1 MFMKKLFKF
10 IPVAMGAIALVGCSN
25 DDFGYA
31 DKNVDL
37 SGKYALEVTVENDGS
52 SMRSYWDNSNSSAN
66 MAFADG
72 DILRVYDSNLQKYDN
87 LESEG
92 GVFTITQEKSNVL
105 KDDDYA
111 YALHAEDGCISYA
124 GWNDG
129 KNIALLKIN
138 ADTKDYYSEKTI
150 KVEDEN
156 VVLYKN
162 AVPMWGEVEK
172 TDNSSVTLQGA
183 DQYYK
188 TNLKWLT
195 PRVRVV
201 FENGVQAGVQ
211 AVRVRSMKATAATEQ
226 QKEALEELVKTT
238 NIVTYTATNPAE
250 KTEEVD
256 GLNVL
261 ENNDDAPLSGWFEAV
276 LDVEEKRPLRVID
289 TETNPVQAEN
299 TNEIKVSVNITE
311 DNDYTNVVYIPLTLV
326 KDVDYEYLMV
336 EYQTEDDWYFLRLIN
351 YGADI
356 EKGFGRTNTYSNITV
371 TTAKSEKVT
380 TLKELNQL
388 IASYANFN
396 RDVTVDVEL
405 ANDIE
410 VKSSESKSGNWTFNG
425 DLEDTQLII
434 PELENNI
441 VLNFSGE
448 HQLVAA
454 TDDEGTEVEKLL
466 IEDKKEI
473 TSKGKTLTLN
483 NLSTKLN
490 VEVYTIQGIVID
502 GEFTSDLKVVNA
514 GSLGLAGTYSGS
526 VIVGSEDSSIN
537 GSVILAGSYD
547 KGATIKAT
555 GDILVNGVEKKTG
568 TDKKIS
574 LTSDATITIAGTI
587 GTLETTGTTKVTT
600 EGSVEHSWTHN
611 SGNLT
616 VQGTAKGGTVTV
628 KGGAVVVE
636 EGGSI
641 ATLTLQ
647 EGVTSATIN
656 GGSMKTL
663 NTNGVPVALNGVDVT
678 GTGETQGLQVKSAI
692 DKAKGGVVINGG
704 TIAALTG
711 YEGEDAAKTTIKT
724 VGTVDIKTVTTGD
737 NLEFTSE
744 IDDETEVVAVE
755 NAETIEIYTGAQL
768 LALQGSS
775 TLTSVKTINLNTD
788 VTAANVE
795 WTPSNILYNKATTF
809 NGNKHKIDGLK
820 IVKNGNTTTNIA
832 FFSRINNTETV
843 TVKELKLSGLS
854 YDGEATANVAGLVGT
869 VTSSVAIDAVDIVG
883 KKLYGIDE
891 VNNVG
896 GLIARASNGD
906 INIENTTVTFEE
918 IAGKQYVGGLIG
930 DDYSATSSHTATI
943 TVTGGDNN
951 LVTVTTLTS
960 SSNATTNNIATF
972 GMLVGAVRSSN
983 TTLTISGDKL
993 YNLNLIA
1000 GHRDTYLY
1008 DKKTYTQDGA
1018 TFKFM
1023 GVDGNY
1029 IGFSSAYDY
1038 TNNSSQKN
1046 TKTKVTIGTNNYTWN
1061 ELNKFDVDVN
1071 WVK

>member
-52 SMRSYWDNSNSSAN
+52 SMRSYWDNSNSSVN
-66 MAFADG
+66 MAFAEG

-87 LESEG
+87 LKSTADG
-92 GVFTITQEKSNVL
+92 LFIITPETSNVL
-105 KDDDYA
+105 KDGDYK
-111 YALHAEDGCISYA
+111 YALHAEPGCISYA

-129 KNIALLKIN
+129 KNIALLKIE
-138 ADTKDYYSEKTI
+138 ADTKDYYSEKKIT
-150 KVEDEN
+150 VEDKD

-183 DQYYK
+183 EQYYK

-201 FENGVQAGVQ
+201 FENGVQAGVK
-211 AVRVRSMKATAATEQ
+211 AVRVRSMKATDATEQ

-238 NIVTYTATNPAE
+238 NIVTYTATNQAQ

-256 GLNVL
+256 GLDVL
-261 ENNDDAPLSGWFEAV
+261 EDNDDAPLSGWFEAV
-276 LDVEEKRPLRVID
+276 LDVTEDRPLRRID
-289 TETNPVQAEN
+289 EETNPVNADN
-299 TNEIKVSVNITE
+299 TNEIKVSVDITE
-311 DNDYTNVVYIPLTLV
+311 DNDYTNVVYLPLTLV
-326 KDVDYEYLMV
+326 EGVEYEYLVV
-336 EYQTEDDWYFLRLIN
+336 EYEKEDGWYFLRLIN

-371 TTAKSEKVT
+371 TTAKSTKVK
-380 TLKELNQL
+380 TLAELNQL
-388 IASYANFN
+388 IVDYAAFG

-405 ANDIE
+405 EDNIE
-410 VKSSESKSGNWTFNG
+410 VKSSESQSGDWTFNG
-425 DLEDTQLII
+425 KLEDTQLII
-434 PELENNI
+434 PELKNNI
-441 VLNFSGE
+441 VLNFSGTGK
-448 HQLVAA
+448 LVAA
-454 TDDEGTEVEKLL
+454 KDDEGKPVTTLL
-466 IEDKKEI
+466 IEDKKGI
-473 TSKGKTLTLN
+473 TPQKNTLTLN
-483 NLSTKLN
+483 KLQTELN
-490 VEVYTIQGIVID
+490 IKVITEQGIVLD
-502 GEFTSDLKVVNA
+502 GEFTSDLEVVNA
-514 GSLGLAGTYSGS
+514 GSLGLAGTYNGS
-526 VIVGSEDSSIN
+526 VIVGSEDSSIS
-537 GSVILAGSYD
+537 GSVILAGSYE
-547 KGATIKAT
+547 KGANIMAT
-555 GDILVNGVEKKTG
+555 GNILVNGVEKKTG
-568 TDKKIS
+568 NDTKIS
-574 LTSDATITIAGTI
+574 LTSDAIITIAGTI
-587 GTLETTGTTKVTT
+587 GTLATTGTTIVTKD
-600 EGSVEHSWTHN
+600 GSVEHSWTHN

-628 KGGAVVVE
+628 KSGVVLVE

-656 GGSMKTL
+656 GGSMTTL
-663 NTNGVPVALNGVDVT
+663 NTNGVPVVLNGVKVT
-678 GTGETQGLQVKSAI
+678 GTGEKQGLQVKSAI
-692 DKAKGGVVINGG
+692 ANPEGGVVINGG

-724 VGTVDIKTVTTGD
+724 VGTVDIKTVTTGG

-744 IDDETEVVAVE
+744 IDDETEVVDVE
-755 NAETIEIYTGAQL
+755 DAETIEIYTGAQL

-788 VTAANVE
+788 VTATKVD

-809 NGNKHKIDGLK
+809 NGNNHEINGLK

-832 FFSRINNTETV
+832 FFSRINNTNAVT

-869 VTSSVAIDAVDIVG
+869 VTSSVTIEAVDIVG
-883 KKLYGIDE
+883 KKLCGIDE

-906 INIENTTVTFEE
+906 IKIENTTVTFEE

-930 DDYSATSSHTATI
+930 DDYSATSSHAATI

-1046 TKTKVTIGTNNYTWN
+1046 TKTNVTIGTNNYTWN
-1061 ELNKFDVDVN
+1061 ELNKFDVN
-1071 WVK
+1071 WEK